1 MPIRVVIGS
10 ETGDL
15 KATLRELA
23 SGEVALLVEDSKY
36 TTALSYVGENPIFV
50 GDALPGS
57 SKASSV
63 WRIKKLTYDSD
74 NNVTDIQWANG
85 SNAFSFIWDDRAS
98 LSYS

>member
-1 MPIRVVIGS
+1 MPTRFVLAS
-10 ETGDL
+10 EVGDL

-23 SGEVALLVEDSKY
+23 NGEVALIVEDSKY
-36 TTALSYVGENPIFV
+36 TTALSYTEGNAIFI

-57 SKASSV
+57 SKASAI

-74 NNVTDIQWANG
+74 DNVTDIQWAGGVNTF
-85 SNAFSFIWDDRAS
+85 AAIWNDRVS